1 MPSTDTKAVRSTGT
15 KTMRPTFATSLALW
29 AASTT
34 TAFHGPTRRSAS
46 YALRAEAPTKTGVGT
61 PLFDKRVSADAPR
74 ASAVGAAESARTERL
89 VADLQSAAG
98 EANKQTF
105 AGAAGRALALAVL
118 GGLAFAPVA
127 CGLRNLVNDEGLAVL
142 ANDEGQYFQN
152 YVNAIN
158 VFFALLLANTFNW
171 LYGQQEQLFIALFG
185 EVSVAKALL
194 EQVAFVSRGR
204 PAYAAELLGYVRE
217 YVDDDLTAIDDNPVS
232 RLVGGEGARKRDALE
247 RVMWLTSVGEPGH
260 LYDSVKALREARGRR
275 LGALQRKLPLAHFA
289 LLAVLGALVLCL
301 FPLLAAATGAAVAA
315 GDGLL
320 EVQAVLFALM
330 TFAIALTLDLL
341 YAFWVPSGSAYNVD
355 GILRVMVAGLDA
367 EIDDR
372 LADAR
377 GRSERDEFFADAR
390 GLSDYER
397 Y

>member
-1 MPSTDTKAVRSTGT
+1 MRSADT
-15 KTMRPTFATSLALW
+15 KTMRPTFTTALALW
-29 AASTT
+29 AASPTC
-34 TAFHGPTRRSAS
+34 AFHGPTRKQTT

-301 FPLLAAATGAAVAA
+301 FPLLAAATGAAVTA

>member
-1 MPSTDTKAVRSTGT
+1 
-15 KTMRPTFATSLALW
+15 MRRAFTTSLALW

-34 TAFHGPTRRSAS
+34 TAFHGPTRRSAT

-217 YVDDDLTAIDDNPVS
+217 YVDDDLTAIDDNPAS
-232 RLVGGEGARKRDALE
+232 RLVGGEGARRRDALE
-247 RVMWLTSVGEPGH
+247 RIMWLTSVGEPGH

>member
-1 MPSTDTKAVRSTGT
+1 MRSADT
-15 KTMRPTFATSLALW
+15 KTMRPTFTTSLALW

-127 CGLRNLVNDEGLAVL
+127 CGLRTLVNDEGLAVL

>member
-1 MPSTDTKAVRSTGT
+1 MPSTDTKTVRSADT
-15 KTMRPTFATSLALW
+15 KTMRPTFTTALALW
-29 AASTT
+29 AASPTC
-34 TAFHGPTRRSAS
+34 AFHGPTRKQTT

-127 CGLRNLVNDEGLAVL
+127 CGLRTLVNDEGLAVL

>member
-1 MPSTDTKAVRSTGT
+1 MG
-15 KTMRPTFATSLALW
+15 PTFTTSLALW

-34 TAFHGPTRRSAS
+34 TAFHGPTRRQTT

-105 AGAAGRALALAVL
+105 AGAAGRALALAVA

-275 LGALQRKLPLAHFA
+275 LGAL
-289 LLAVLGALVLCL
+289 VLCL
-301 FPLLAAATGAAVAA
+301 FPLLAAATGAAVTA

>member
-1 MPSTDTKAVRSTGT
+1 MRSADT
-15 KTMRPTFATSLALW
+15 KTMRPTFTTALALW
-29 AASTT
+29 AASPTC
-34 TAFHGPTRRSAS
+34 AFHGPTRKQTT

-127 CGLRNLVNDEGLAVL
+127 CGLRTLVNDEGLAVL

>member
-1 MPSTDTKAVRSTGT
+1 
-15 KTMRPTFATSLALW
+15 MRPTFATSLALW

-105 AGAAGRALALAVL
+105 AGAAGRALALAVA

-247 RVMWLTSVGEPGH
+247 HVMWLTSVGEPGH
-260 LYDSVKALREARGRR
+260 LYDSVKALREAGRR
-275 LGALQRKLPLAHFA
+275 GALQRKLPLAHFA

-330 TFAIALTLDLL
+330 TFAIALTLDLA

-377 GRSERDEFFADAR
+377 GRSGATSFRGRGALGLRAR
-390 GLSDYER
+390 
-397 Y
+397 

>member
-15 KTMRPTFATSLALW
+15 KTMRPTFATALALW

-127 CGLRNLVNDEGLAVL
+127 CGLRTLVNDEGLAVL

>member
-1 MPSTDTKAVRSTGT
+1 MRSADT
-15 KTMRPTFATSLALW
+15 KTMRPTFTTALALW
-29 AASTT
+29 AASPTC
-34 TAFHGPTRRSAS
+34 AFHGPTRKQTT